1 MKKINELNNGRNKP
15 LPTPINSYKKIDE
28 KYNIDDIID
37 WIIKNRNI
45 KYSDDKNKNRYIRS
59 LKLIEEFGNNLK
71 YVYFGFSDMTR
82 IPKYIWD
89 DWLKIL
95 KDKINYYSTNN
106 SEFKNKEDNK
116 IEYYKNIDLTK
127 LKKGEMFDYL

>member
-95 KDKINYYSTNN
+95 KDKINYY
-106 SEFKNKEDNK
+106 EK
-116 IEYYKNIDLTK
+116 
-127 LKKGEMFDYL
+127 